1 MRWQADEGWREMGEA
16 RPRLAGVSGRDRK
29 EPSVLVSNFGHRTS
43 AFIVENFAFFPGR
56 LQPQEIAMPPSVPEG
71 E

>member
-1 MRWQADEGWREMGEA
+1 MGEA
-16 RPRLAGVSGRDRK
+16 AAGVGWAGGRDRK

-43 AFIVENFAFFPGR
+43 TFMVENFAFFPGGLWPR
-56 LQPQEIAMPPSVPEG
+56 EIAMPPSVPEG